1 MKMSTLDECLSV
13 LRYVSSDIEVLARD
27 INDLKTCLS
36 LLSQTF
42 RSRIGG
48 DPLVD
53 ELDAILSKIP
63 YVKAGDV
70 IMPEHHNYLVDALK
84 KARDILYNIEIFYKS
99 QLDALINRMIAM
111 ITAPGYVYI
120 DLHRDVEIDAKQYL
134 SDSLPF
140 EDPQFSGGNIAIDI
154 SDSFT
159 FENPTQDL
167 GNQATNI
174 SDSSTYI

>member
-1 MKMSTLDECLSV
+1 
-13 LRYVSSDIEVLARD
+13 
-27 INDLKTCLS
+27 
-36 LLSQTF
+36 SQIF

-99 QLDALINRMIAM
+99 QLDALINLMIAM

-134 SDSLPF
+134 SDSFAF
-140 EDPQFSGGNIAIDI
+140 EDPQFSGGNIAINI
-154 SDSFT
+154 RDSFT
-159 FENPTQDL
+159 FEDPTYNAGNQSTNIGDSFTFGSVTADL

-174 SDSSTYI
+174 SDESTYI

>member
-1 MKMSTLDECLSV
+1 MPTLDECLSA
-13 LRYVSSDIEVLARD
+13 LRYVSSGVEVLTRD

-36 LLSQTF
+36 LLSQIF

-70 IMPEHHNYLVDALK
+70 IMPEHHNYLVDAIK
-84 KARDILYNIEIFYKS
+84 KARDILYNLEIFYKS
-99 QLDALINRMIAM
+99 QLDALTNLMIAM
-111 ITAPGYVYI
+111 LTAPGYVYI
-120 DLHRDVEIDAKQYL
+120 DLHMDYYTEITKSIA
-134 SDSLPF
+134 DSFTF

-159 FENPTQDL
+159 FGSVTADL
-167 GNQATNI
+167 GNQSTNI
-174 SDSSTYI
+174 SDESTYI